1 MATSVCL
8 RTDARFRVTIKID
21 AFIGEWAIK
30 GLDGLGQ
37 GDQFFTI
44 EPRSHLFRLS
54 SCPTLSLGGRSCK
67 VLPRVSSAHDGLPHQ
82 KNSAIGDGGVAGLQA
97 QIRSQIRGASQQ
109 ELEGLTLLVVLDLAG
124 PARQR
129 SSHQS

>member
-1 MATSVCL
+1 
-8 RTDARFRVTIKID
+8 
-21 AFIGEWAIK
+21 
-30 GLDGLGQ
+30 
-37 GDQFFTI
+37 
-44 EPRSHLFRLS
+44 
-54 SCPTLSLGGRSCK
+54 
-67 VLPRVSSAHDGLPHQ
+67 
-82 KNSAIGDGGVAGLQA
+82 LQA